1 MSEQQ
6 TVSASEYIQH
16 HLTNLQINLK
26 DVFGTAAGQA
36 ENSAKPGLI
45 GPPKPSEM
53 VASTSENPT
62 QLMME
67 DNGGFWTLNVDTLL
81 VSVALGT
88 AALLLFRKVAKSMT
102 SGVPG
107 KLQNFIEVIFEFV
120 DTQVKDTFHGRSALI
135 APLALTI
142 FTWVFLMNLMD
153 LIPVDVVPRLA
164 GAAGIHHLRVV
175 PTTDLTATFGMSI
188 TVFLLILFYSFK
200 IKGLRGV
207 FMEFFAK
214 PFGLW
219 LFPVNFIMRVVEEL
233 AKPISL
239 ALRLFGNMF
248 AGELIFVLI
257 AMLPWYMQW
266 PLAVPWA
273 LFHILIITLQAFI
286 FMVLTIVYLS
296 LACEDH

>member
-1 MSEQQ
+1 MTEQH
-6 TVSASEYIQH
+6 TITASEYIQH
-16 HLTNLQINLK
+16 HLTNLQFNVK
-26 DVFGTAAGQA
+26 TMTFGEG
-36 ENSAKPGLI
+36 
-45 GPPKPSEM
+45 
-53 VASTSENPT
+53 
-62 QLMME
+62 
-67 DNGGFWTLNVDTLL
+67 GGFWTLNVDTFLI
-81 VSVALGT
+81 SIALGLT
-88 AALLLFRKVAKSMT
+88 VILLFRSVAKSMT

-120 DTQVKDTFHGRSALI
+120 DQQVKDTFHGRSILI

-153 LIPVDVVPRLA
+153 LIPVDVLPSAA
-164 GAAGIHHLRVV
+164 GAVGIPHLRVV

-200 IKGLRGV
+200 VKGLKGV
-207 FMEFFAK
+207 FLEFFTK
-214 PFGLW
+214 PFGIW
-219 LFPVNFIMRVVEEL
+219 FFPVNFIMRVVEEL
-233 AKPISL
+233 ARPISL

-257 AMLPWYMQW
+257 ALLPWYMQW
-266 PLAVPWA
+266 PLALPWA

>member
-16 HLTNLQINLK
+16 HLTNLQFNLK
-26 DVFGTAAGQA
+26 DLVGSKPAAAQ
-36 ENSAKPGLI
+36 PM
-45 GPPKPSEM
+45 GPPKPTET
-53 VASTSENPT
+53 VASTSENPG

-67 DNGGFWTLNVDTLL
+67 DNGGFWTLNLDTLL
-81 VSVALGT
+81 ISVALGA

-107 KLQNFIEVIFEFV
+107 KLQNFVEVIFEFV

-153 LIPVDVVPRLA
+153 LIPVDVLPRLA

-200 IKGLRGV
+200 IKGLKGV

-214 PFGLW
+214 PFG
-219 LFPVNFIMRVVEEL
+219 
-233 AKPISL
+233 
-239 ALRLFGNMF
+239 
-248 AGELIFVLI
+248 
-257 AMLPWYMQW
+257 
-266 PLAVPWA
+266 
-273 LFHILIITLQAFI
+273 
-286 FMVLTIVYLS
+286 
-296 LACEDH
+296 